1 MKLKRFSLDIA
12 FDGPCNDTGKFLTY
26 LQEIC
31 EVFNLQIVGLV
42 PVGPGGAWPEV
53 TFRGTEEDLTNLS
66 IAFHDDPELGKE
78 MIDDYITEDDEPI
91 FEVPFD
97 ERYTTKGNRQ
107 FINEDGTLS
116 FKEWE

>member
-1 MKLKRFSLDIA
+1 MKLKRFSLDMA
-12 FDGPCNDTGKFLTY
+12 FDGPCSDTSKFLTY

-31 EVFNLQIVGLV
+31 EVFNLQIVGLI

-53 TFRGTEEDLTNLS
+53 TFRGTEEDLTKFS
-66 IAFHDDPELGKE
+66 IAFHDDPELGQE
-78 MIDDYITEDDEPI
+78 MIDDYCEEDDEPG
-91 FEVPFD
+91 FSVFVD
-97 ERYTTKGNRQ
+97 ERFTTKGNRQ